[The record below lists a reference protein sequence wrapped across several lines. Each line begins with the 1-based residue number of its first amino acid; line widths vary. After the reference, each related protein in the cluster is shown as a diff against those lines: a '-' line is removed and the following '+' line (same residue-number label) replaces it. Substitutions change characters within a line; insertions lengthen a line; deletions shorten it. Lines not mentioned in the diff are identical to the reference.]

1 MIVIEVLQKCIEQK
15 KIQGINLYII
25 MMPEELLVLKS
36 NKFIYSLSST
46 VLNSFRLLLIFF
58 NSTGDLSLGNWPFKG
73 SWIQPNY

>member
-1 MIVIEVLQKCIEQK
+1 
-15 KIQGINLYII
+15 